1 MRSSVHLRTLWL
13 RLDMRDSKRP
23 FVSDNIQYSD
33 TDLSMQHA
41 LTAHTIP
48 ETVRVI
54 YNDENLKRGWMAKI
68 YWRRNKKKA
77 VISGVSPFLAALW

>member
-1 MRSSVHLRTLWL
+1 MPPLWVSQNQFSKSPSVLMRSSVHLRTLWL

-23 FVSDNIQYSD
+23 LVSDNIQYSD

-41 LTAHTIP
+41 LTARTIP

-54 YNDENLKRGWMAKI
+54 YNDENLKRG
-68 YWRRNKKKA
+68 
-77 VISGVSPFLAALW
+77 